1 MHKETWP
8 QNTVTSL
15 ELHIHRQQEAPVS
28 VFLYNL
34 LFPPIIVVEN
44 NITTDSCK
52 SLSLI
57 LQNFSLHLQDIQSQL
72 HIKADVSRVQ

>member
-34 LFPPIIVVEN
+34 LFPSFVEN